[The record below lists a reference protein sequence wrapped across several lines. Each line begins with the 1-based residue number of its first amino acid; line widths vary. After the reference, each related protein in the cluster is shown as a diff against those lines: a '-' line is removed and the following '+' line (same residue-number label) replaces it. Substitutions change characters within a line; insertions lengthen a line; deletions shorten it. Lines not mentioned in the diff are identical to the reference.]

1 MVVDGNRR
9 WAREAGL
16 ADVGEGHRRGSTHVA
31 EVLRWCAGLGIDNV
45 TPALASTRQW
55 QDITDAVRALLEDEI
70 LNGSSLQDLPAPDLM
85 IRTNRS
91 TTRRPHVCRPW
102 PGANFPATIR
112 THDT

>member
-45 TPALASTRQW
+45 TRHSPRPGSGRTSPTPSAHCSKTR
-55 QDITDAVRALLEDEI
+55 
-70 LNGSSLQDLPAPDLM
+70 S
-85 IRTNRS
+85 
-91 TTRRPHVCRPW
+91 
-102 PGANFPATIR
+102 
-112 THDT
+112 